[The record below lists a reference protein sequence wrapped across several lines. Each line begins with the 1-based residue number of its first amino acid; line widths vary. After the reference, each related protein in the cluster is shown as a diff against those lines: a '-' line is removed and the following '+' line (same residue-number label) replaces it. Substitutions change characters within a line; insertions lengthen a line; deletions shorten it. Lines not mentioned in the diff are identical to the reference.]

1 MRVCVYVCVKMM
13 DEIGIAVTVRLFDD
27 GHNFSPTFLKNCFG
41 VKEKEKKGPFALRR
55 PKLEK
60 REDSKGRT

>member
-27 GHNFSPTFLKNCFG
+27 GHNFSPTVCIYVCSSTKVG
-41 VKEKEKKGPFALRR
+41 EHEVGGRR
-55 PKLEK
+55 NVTDGACK
-60 REDSKGRT
+60 